1 MVVYSD
7 ELCHHGILGMKW
19 GIRRYQNKDGT
30 LTSAGKRRYATGKVE
45 PPAHED
51 YLRARAKTP
60 REMSDKEL
68 NDAVLRLTREVSYNR
83 LAANSNA
90 VSAGR
95 RRAEQLVKD
104 ATTVAGIAGG
114 LVAIATNY
122 EKLGNI
128 IGKSMYVGKHLQ

>member
-1 MVVYSD
+1 MVIYSD

-19 GIRRYQNKDGT
+19 GVRRYQNKDGT
-30 LTSAGKRRYATGKVE
+30 LTSAGKRRYATGKAE

-68 NDAVLRLTREVSYNR
+68 SDAVLRLTREVSYNR
-83 LAANSNA
+83 LVANSTA
-90 VSAGR
+90 VSTGR
-95 RRAEQLVKD
+95 RKAEQLVKD

-122 EKLGNI
+122 EKLGKI